1 MSLFTL
7 TVPTQESVLEYVDG
21 RLTRV
26 LEPGRYRTRR
36 RASYVR
42 VDRRERL
49 GQTAPQDV
57 LTADGVSL
65 KVTAAY
71 AWSVAEPVVF
81 HEAAAQ
87 PDGLVYLAV
96 QVALREALASLDV
109 DAVLTTGR
117 RAVAES
123 VTAAA
128 GAAGTAVGVEVREVV
143 LKDVILPPELR
154 VAYAELVTAR
164 HKGKAQLEAARAE
177 TAALRSLANGAK
189 LLEDHPALAQLRLVQ
204 ALPYGSQLKVTLP
217 GVSSSGS

>member
-7 TVPTQESVLEYVDG
+7 IVSTQESVLENVDG

-26 LEPGRYRTRR
+26 LEPGRHRVRR

-42 VDRRERL
+42 VDRREQL

-57 LTADGVSL
+57 LSADGVSV

-71 AWSVAEPVVF
+71 AWSVADPVVF
-81 HEAAAQ
+81 HEVAAQ
-87 PDGLVYLAV
+87 PDALVYLAV
-96 QVALREALASLDV
+96 QVALREALAELDV
-109 DAVLTTGR
+109 DAVVTSGR
-117 RAVAES
+117 RSVAES
-123 VTAAA
+123 VTSAAAAA
-128 GAAGTAVGVEVREVV
+128 GATVGVGVREVV

-164 HKGKAQLEAARAE
+164 QKGKAQLEAARAE

-189 LLEDHPALAQLRLVQ
+189 LLDEHPALAKLRLVQ
-204 ALPYGSQLKVTLP
+204 ALPYGSSLKVNLP
-217 GVSSSGS
+217 E

>member
-7 TVPTQESVLEYVDG
+7 TVDAQESVLEYRDG
-21 RLTRV
+21 KLVRV
-26 LEPGRYRTRR
+26 LEPGRYRLRSRTKH
-36 RASYVR
+36 VR
-42 VDRRERL
+42 VTRRERL

-71 AWSVAEPVVF
+71 VWSVSDAVTF
-81 HEAAAQ
+81 YEASGN
-87 PDGLVYLAV
+87 PDAVVYLAV
-96 QVALREALASLDV
+96 QVALREALAGLEV

-117 RAVAES
+117 RTVAES
-123 VTAAA
+123 GTSAAAAA
-128 GAAGTAVGVEVREVV
+128 GVEVGVAVREVV

-154 VAYAELVTAR
+154 AAYAELVSAR
-164 HKGKAQLEAARAE
+164 QKGKAQLEAARAE

-189 LLEDHPALAQLRLVQ
+189 LLDEHPALAQLRLVQ

-217 GVSSSGS
+217 SGS